1 MLPAPTQSRFAM
13 HGPRTPRVLAAAPL
27 LAGVLTAGL
36 AYTQQG
42 GQAQPRPIPCATLA
56 ELALADTAITLA
68 EALPAGANPA
78 PVGMLPTAICRVV
91 GISQPAIN
99 FEVWLPT
106 ETWNGKFQGVGNR
119 GTAGAISYAA
129 MRAALGRGYA
139 TASTDAGYA
148 SSGSFDPS
156 WALRP
161 PERIADFGHRGLHV
175 TTVNAK
181 QIIRAFYG
189 RHPDH
194 SYFVGC
200 SKGGQQALMEAQRYP
215 EDYDGIIGGD
225 PANNWTRLYAGAHLW
240 YSIAMLNDPKSYIP
254 AAKIAL
260 LGDAVTAA
268 CDAIDGVIDGVLDDP
283 RKCAFDPAVLT
294 CKEDQDRATCYTPR
308 QVKAINDIWNG
319 VRNSRG
325 ELVHRP
331 IVRGGEAGAGGWAAW
346 ITGSEPFAARHWL
359 AVRDFFGYQVF
370 GNPNFNAFNF
380 NFDADLDFALAKVGP
395 VLDASDP
402 DLRPF
407 RTRGG
412 KLLMYHGWSDPDISP
427 LNTVDYYESVIST
440 FKLGEQ
446 TRDEASQDVRGFARL
461 FMVPG
466 MQHCSGGPGPNRFDM
481 LTALENWVEKGEAP
495 NRIIAS
501 LVTDTVVTRT
511 RPLCPY
517 PQVAVY
523 AGSGSTDDATNFV
536 CSSPEAQGDQRQRP
550 QGFEPPSAPMLI
562 TQSSAPTPSA
572 PAESAALPSAPAE
585 SAPPPSAPASSGLA
599 ATTPASSALPS
610 TTAPSAT
617 LAPTTSPPSALT
629 GQAPPP
635 APPAGSPNHAPIWE
649 SSLLIDFV
657 EGVPAVISVREFVR
671 DPDSDPLVIT
681 LKSGAL
687 LPGMTWNPTDYTI
700 VYDGRPMGASDG
712 APIEVTGLVFTADDG
727 RPAATAQSSAPAEN
741 ALPASAPA
749 PGMQVPSSSGPTALP
764 MSAIAATTPPPSAP
778 AENALPAS
786 APAPGMQVPSSSG
799 PSALPLSA
807 IAATAPPPSASTV
820 QPPPAA
826 PSAGPPNRGP
836 IWDSAPTIVFVEG
849 VAAVVSVRD
858 YVRDPDSDPLV
869 ITLKSGELVP
879 GLTWNPTDYTIVY
892 DGRPMGARDDAP
904 IEVTGVIFDADN
916 GKP

>member
-1 MLPAPTQSRFAM
+1 M

-27 LAGVLTAGL
+27 LAGVLAAGL
-36 AYTQQG
+36 GYTQQG
-42 GQAQPRPIPCATLA
+42 EQAQPRPIPCATLA
-56 ELALADTAITLA
+56 SLALADTAITLA

-78 PVGMLPTAICRVV
+78 PVGTLPTAICRVV
-91 GISQPAIN
+91 GVSQPAIN

-240 YSIAMLNDPKSYIP
+240 YSIATLNDPDRYIP

-268 CDAIDGVIDGVLDDP
+268 CDAIDGVADGVLDDP
-283 RKCAFDPAVLT
+283 RKCAFDPAVLA
-294 CKEDQDRATCYTPR
+294 CKESQDPATCYTR
-308 QVKAINDIWNG
+308 KQLKAINDIWTG

-331 IVRGGEAGAGGWAAW
+331 LARGGEAGVGGWAAW
-346 ITGSEPFAARHWL
+346 ITGSAPFTARHWL

-380 NFDADLDFALAKVGP
+380 DFDADLDFALAKVGP
-395 VLDASDP
+395 VLDAIDP

-407 RTRGG
+407 RERGG
-412 KLLMYHGWSDPDISP
+412 KLLMYHGWSDPDVSP

-440 FKLGEQ
+440 LKLGEQ
-446 TRDEASQDVRGFARL
+446 TRDEASQDVQKFARL

-466 MQHCSGGPGPNRFDM
+466 MQHCSGGPGPNKFDM

-501 LVTDTVVTRT
+501 LVTNNAVTRT

-536 CSSPEAQGDQRQRP
+536 CGMPGAQGDQRQQP
-550 QGFEPPSAPMLI
+550 QGSEQPSAPVPL
-562 TQSSAPTPSA
+562 TQSGVPTESAP
-572 PAESAALPSAPAE
+572 LPSAP
-585 SAPPPSAPASSGLA
+585 
-599 ATTPASSALPS
+599 PASSALPA
-610 TTAPSAT
+610 TTA
-617 LAPTTSPPSALT
+617 TSST
-629 GQAPPP
+629 P
-635 APPAGSPNHAPIWE
+635 APA
-649 SSLLIDFV
+649 
-657 EGVPAVISVREFVR
+657 
-671 DPDSDPLVIT
+671 
-681 LKSGAL
+681 
-687 LPGMTWNPTDYTI
+687 
-700 VYDGRPMGASDG
+700 
-712 APIEVTGLVFTADDG
+712 
-727 RPAATAQSSAPAEN
+727 APA
-741 ALPASAPA
+741 
-749 PGMQVPSSSGPTALP
+749 
-764 MSAIAATTPPPSAP
+764 PPSAP
-778 AENALPAS
+778 APSTPTSSPPAS
-786 APAPGMQVPSSSG
+786 G
-799 PSALPLSA
+799 
-807 IAATAPPPSASTV
+807 
-820 QPPPAA
+820 
-826 PSAGPPNRGP
+826 
-836 IWDSAPTIVFVEG
+836 
-849 VAAVVSVRD
+849 
-858 YVRDPDSDPLV
+858 
-869 ITLKSGELVP
+869 
-879 GLTWNPTDYTIVY
+879 
-892 DGRPMGARDDAP
+892 
-904 IEVTGVIFDADN
+904 
-916 GKP
+916 